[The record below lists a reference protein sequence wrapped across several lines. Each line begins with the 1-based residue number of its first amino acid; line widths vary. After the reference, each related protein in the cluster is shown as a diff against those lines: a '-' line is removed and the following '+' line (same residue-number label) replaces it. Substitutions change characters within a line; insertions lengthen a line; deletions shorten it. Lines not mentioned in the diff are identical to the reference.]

1 MYAIQ
6 ARRKTVTE
14 KHFLDAVNKVIKG
27 YQKFSATPKYM
38 GMTLEEYQKPKGM
51 NSNAREQVAGTGNAC
66 YASSHGEVVNEGEKT
81 LVSDKS
87 FNVEDSNDEKKKNAV
102 NESEEKELEDKLK
115 LYASRVL
122 SKLGSDLTGGC
133 MNPAAMTKF
142 EAVGWA
148 YALGVHKT
156 KEHIVVYWFAPIEA
170 TLLVVWTF
178 RLLVRQPKPEKQKK
192 QKTN

>member
-1 MYAIQ
+1 MYAIR

-51 NSNAREQVAGTGNAC
+51 NSNAREQVAGTGM
-66 YASSHGEVVNEGEKT
+66 VNEGEKT
-81 LVSDKS
+81 VVSDKS

-133 MNPAAMTKF
+133 MNPAA
-142 EAVGWA
+142 AVGWA

-170 TLLVVWTF
+170 TLLAVWTF

>member
-102 NESEEKELEDKLK
+102 NESEEKELEDKVNVNLK
-115 LYASRVL
+115 CGNPLLEGETKQDLLKMLYYVNNQIR
-122 SKLGSDLTGGC
+122 
-133 MNPAAMTKF
+133 
-142 EAVGWA
+142 
-148 YALGVHKT
+148 
-156 KEHIVVYWFAPIEA
+156 
-170 TLLVVWTF
+170 
-178 RLLVRQPKPEKQKK
+178 
-192 QKTN
+192 